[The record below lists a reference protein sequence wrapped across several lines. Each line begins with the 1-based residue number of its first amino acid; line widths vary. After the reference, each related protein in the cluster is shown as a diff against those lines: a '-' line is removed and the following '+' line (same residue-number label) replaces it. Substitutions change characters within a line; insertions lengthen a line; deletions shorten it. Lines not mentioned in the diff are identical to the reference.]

1 MFWDTDPKSN
11 LPVKMKLIVTSQ
23 CFIMVLDMASRD
35 GIIVCRV
42 FCLSDQC
49 CALFVWCCGLF
60 SFVTLRSLQICCE
73 DTSLVKACACIH

>member
-42 FCLSDQC
+42 LCFVCLTSVVLCLSG
-49 CALFVWCCGLF
+49 V
-60 SFVTLRSLQICCE
+60 V
-73 DTSLVKACACIH
+73 ACFHL